1 MSKIFNTAAVCI
13 PEKHYMVDLTERI
26 NKIKSLIEE
35 GNYFTI
41 NRARQ
46 YGKTTILRALSRYL
60 QKDYYVILLDFQ
72 TFGNAE
78 FKSENTFSIS
88 FAGSFFRLLKRV
100 SPVMTNKLAKSL
112 SELQKN
118 IDNRNEFFAL
128 KSLFEILSDICES
141 VDKPIVLMI
150 DEVDNAADNQ
160 VFLDFLAQLRAYYI
174 DRDIQATFQSVI
186 LAGVHDIKNMKR
198 KIRPEDEHKLN
209 SPWNIATEFNVEMS
223 FSKNEIIG
231 MLLEYEAD
239 YHTGMN
245 IEEIASLLYDYTSG
259 YPVLVSRLCKL
270 IDEKVSKLT
279 DFESKNTAWTRNG
292 FYEAVKM
299 ILSEK
304 NTLFESLIEKLTRY
318 SELNSMLRSM
328 LFTGKSIVY
337 NPDEV
342 SIDMATMFG
351 FIKNEHGRAE
361 IANRIFETR
370 LYNYYLSTA
379 EMQSQDIYKASL
391 QDRNQF
397 LVNGH
402 LNMRLILEKF
412 AVHFNDLYGDSGEK
426 FVEEEGRKYF
436 LLYLR
441 PIINGTGNYY
451 IESRTRE
458 LRRTYVIVDYHGE
471 QFVIEM
477 KIWHGMEYHNRG
489 EKQLI
494 GYLNDYHVNKGYLI
508 SFNFNQNK
516 QTGIHEIIIGD
527 KTLIEVVV

>member
-259 YPVLVSRLCKL
+259 YPYLVSRICKL
-270 IDEKVSKLT
+270 IDERIAGTAAYPDKAG
-279 DFESKNTAWTRNG
+279 AWTEEG
-292 FYEAVKM
+292 YLAAVKM
-299 ILSEK
+299 LLEE
-304 NTLFESLIEKLTRY
+304 NNPLFDSLINKINQY
-318 SELNSMLRSM
+318 PELKSVIWRQ
-328 LFTGKSIVY
+328 LFQGQPVAYAADDSAVR
-337 NPDEV
+337 N
-342 SIDMATMFG
+342 ARMFG
-351 FIKNEHGRAE
+351 LVKTENGSVR

-370 LYNYYLSTA
+370 LYNYFLTLPEVQGGELYQRVFLG
-379 EMQSQDIYKASL
+379 K
-391 QDRNQF
+391 NQF
-397 LVNGH
+397 VQKG
-402 LNMRLILEKF
+402 
-412 AVHFNDLYGDSGEK
+412 
-426 FVEEEGRKYF
+426 
-436 LLYLR
+436 
-441 PIINGTGNYY
+441 
-451 IESRTRE
+451 
-458 LRRTYVIVDYHGE
+458 
-471 QFVIEM
+471 
-477 KIWHGMEYHNRG
+477 
-489 EKQLI
+489 QL
-494 GYLNDYHVNKGYLI
+494 DM
-508 SFNFNQNK
+508 
-516 QTGIHEIIIGD
+516 
-527 KTLIEVVV
+527 

>member
-186 LAGVHDIKNMKR
+186 L
-198 KIRPEDEHKLN
+198 
-209 SPWNIATEFNVEMS
+209 
-223 FSKNEIIG
+223 EI
-231 MLLEYEAD
+231 
-239 YHTGMN
+239 
-245 IEEIASLLYDYTSG
+245 
-259 YPVLVSRLCKL
+259 
-270 IDEKVSKLT
+270 
-279 DFESKNTAWTRNG
+279 
-292 FYEAVKM
+292 
-299 ILSEK
+299 
-304 NTLFESLIEKLTRY
+304 
-318 SELNSMLRSM
+318 
-328 LFTGKSIVY
+328 
-337 NPDEV
+337 
-342 SIDMATMFG
+342 
-351 FIKNEHGRAE
+351 GRA
-361 IANRIFETR
+361 
-370 LYNYYLSTA
+370 
-379 EMQSQDIYKASL
+379 
-391 QDRNQF
+391 
-397 LVNGH
+397 
-402 LNMRLILEKF
+402 
-412 AVHFNDLYGDSGEK
+412 
-426 FVEEEGRKYF
+426 
-436 LLYLR
+436 
-441 PIINGTGNYY
+441 
-451 IESRTRE
+451 
-458 LRRTYVIVDYHGE
+458 
-471 QFVIEM
+471 
-477 KIWHGMEYHNRG
+477 
-489 EKQLI
+489 
-494 GYLNDYHVNKGYLI
+494 HV
-508 SFNFNQNK
+508 
-516 QTGIHEIIIGD
+516 
-527 KTLIEVVV
+527 